1 MERGNELITL
11 LEAAGLLGISKSTLW
26 RIIRGGELPVVK
38 IAERSTRIKR
48 SDLDAYVMRRY
59 ETKKPQN
66 R

>member
-1 MERGNELITL
+1 MERGNGLITL
-11 LEAAGLLGISKSTLW
+11 LEAAMLLAISKSTLW
-26 RIIRGGELPVVK
+26 RIIRRGELPVVK

-59 ETKKPQN
+59 ETRKPQS